1 MDELFASID
10 EKSIFEAF
18 AKCDSDGSGALEFE
32 EMYKVLLALNSS
44 TSEEDARAVFTLC
57 DPDGSGEVT
66 LVEFMRAKNGKFG
79 SVQPGSRSQREKS
92 DGPGMTE
99 VNSMAQRMSAMRL
112 ERGAARDEERKLAK
126 KAGDQQRNLQADT
139 QLEREALEQARERE
153 ALFEAQEKKDKERL
167 EAQRALAKQMERER
181 EERWQ
186 AEVAEREAREK
197 AEAVA
202 KEAQNKARVAALAA
216 EKEERVAK
224 EKAALE
230 AKEQEAE
237 AEHIARRA
245 EAAEQ
250 FRKAQEE
257 RHAAALAENDV
268 RQRELQ
274 AHVTELLETTR
285 VKAAE
290 VQAGVQQRYEA
301 EVAER
306 AAKETT
312 EVAAREEQAKK
323 VAAAVSAEQEDRQAK
338 HATFLAE
345 QAEKEAEHQKRL
357 AEAATA
363 AAKASAECRMKLLT
377 EREQLDKARE
387 EEAAA
392 LKAEQVLTERRMQR
406 QLREQKLQGRSGCA
420 GLLGALREA
429 YRDDALAVSDEVYEA
444 AMRFIESRRMRHVN
458 EITKFKAVDGLV
470 AVLPNLDEGGEARL
484 REAIA
489 KQAHVDFDAQA
500 LPLSPTGAGSPGS
513 PPTKGGGAPKK

>member
-1 MDELFASID
+1 VELSIEPGADGTFVVVASIVVPSKGAAAELMKEANAALADPEAASSVLGVAVASVATSSITKQQPRTARQIMDELFASID

-186 AEVAEREAREK
+186 AEVSEREAREK

-338 HATFLAE
+338 HATFLAA
-345 QAEKEAEHQKRL
+345 QG
-357 AEAATA
+357 AT
-363 AAKASAECRMKLLT
+363 
-377 EREQLDKARE
+377 E
-387 EEAAA
+387 EEP
-392 LKAEQVLTERRMQR
+392 R
-406 QLREQKLQGRSGCA
+406 
-420 GLLGALREA
+420 
-429 YRDDALAVSDEVYEA
+429 
-444 AMRFIESRRMRHVN
+444 
-458 EITKFKAVDGLV
+458 
-470 AVLPNLDEGGEARL
+470 
-484 REAIA
+484 
-489 KQAHVDFDAQA
+489 
-500 LPLSPTGAGSPGS
+500 
-513 PPTKGGGAPKK
+513 